1 MRSSR
6 QTSGGGKDRGSR
18 LVALKA
24 HEVER
29 FLAKPPEGIRL
40 FLVYGSDSGAITE
53 RARRLEQLAL
63 QRGRGD
69 AVLRIGSDELS
80 GEPGRVADEANSA
93 SLFGGEQVIS
103 LRVLDGRHNVVGALQ
118 PLFERPPEAAWVI
131 VEAGELTPSNALRK
145 AFEASKRTAALPTFQ
160 AEGKDLDVL
169 IRTAAEENGM
179 TIEPAGLELLAEN
192 LGGDRLAIR
201 GELEKLFLYAQDQR
215 VVTLADVAAVV
226 GDTTESHT
234 DRTIDAALLGDS
246 EAVETELGRM
256 RAEASSFASLGAA
269 ALRHLLSLQTLRAAI
284 DDGQGPS
291 EVINY
296 ARPPIFS
303 RRRSTIEAELSRWP
317 SADIAEAR
325 RRMDQAIYR
334 GRLQPSLE
342 DAAISEALHAVAL
355 TARRLKQGGRR

>member
-1 MRSSR
+1 M
-6 QTSGGGKDRGSR
+6 
-18 LVALKA
+18 VALKA

-160 AEGKDLDVL
+160 AEGKDLDAL
-169 IRTAAEENGM
+169 IRTAAEEHGM
-179 TIEPAGLELLAEN
+179 TIEPAGAGASGRKPRWRPPRDPRRARKTLPLRA
-192 LGGDRLAIR
+192 GPACGHPRRRRRGRRRHDRVRILT
-201 GELEKLFLYAQDQR
+201 
-215 VVTLADVAAVV
+215 VP
-226 GDTTESHT
+226 
-234 DRTIDAALLGDS
+234 IDAALLGDS

>member
-1 MRSSR
+1 MRLSPATAPTMSHR
-6 QTSGGGKDRGSR
+6 SNLPRAGRSKFAGCEAHGKLREGVSDRGSR

-93 SLFGGEQVIS
+93 SLFGGEPVIS

-160 AEGKDLDVL
+160 AEGKDLDAL
-169 IRTAAEENGM
+169 IRTAAEEHGV
-179 TIEPAGLELLAEN
+179 TIEPAALELLAEN

-234 DRTIDAALLGDS
+234 DRTD
-246 EAVETELGRM
+246 
-256 RAEASSFASLGAA
+256 
-269 ALRHLLSLQTLRAAI
+269 
-284 DDGQGPS
+284 
-291 EVINY
+291 
-296 ARPPIFS
+296 
-303 RRRSTIEAELSRWP
+303 RRSAARRQRGGGDRTRTHARRGFVLRFARRGRAPP
-317 SADIAEAR
+317 SAVAADAPR
-325 RRMDQAIYR
+325 RD
-334 GRLQPSLE
+334 
-342 DAAISEALHAVAL
+342 
-355 TARRLKQGGRR
+355 